1 MPPAPILRYPH
12 PLLKQR
18 CREIDLVRDRE
29 HLAKAA
35 ADLVDTMRGQPRCV
49 GLAAPQIGEAIR
61 MVAID
66 VTDHPKAV
74 SCHGL
79 LVLVNPVIVRA
90 EGDELGREGC
100 LSIPDLT
107 ANVRRAT
114 LVGVEAVTPDGEPV
128 QVEADAFEA
137 RVLQHELD
145 HLDGILFLDRIA
157 SKQDLFQRKS
167 YG

>member
-1 MPPAPILRYPH
+1 MPAVPVLLYPN

-18 CREIDLVRDRE
+18 CTSVDDQELIARV
-29 HLAKAA
+29 A
-35 ADLVDTMRGQPRCV
+35 ADLVETMRSHPRCV
-49 GLAAPQIGEAIR
+49 GLAAPQIGELLRILA
-61 MVAID
+61 VD
-66 VTDHPKAV
+66 VTGHPKAD
-74 SCHGL
+74 SCQGP
-79 LVLVNPVIVRA
+79 LVLVNPEIARA

-107 ANVRRAT
+107 ANVRRAR
-114 LVGVEAVTPDGEPV
+114 LVEIKALSPAGAPL
-128 QVEADAFEA
+128 AFKANAFEA

-157 SKQDLFQRKS
+157 SKQDLFRRRT

>member
-1 MPPAPILRYPH
+1 VPAAPILRYPH

-18 CREIDLVRDRE
+18 CREPEPGAELERV
-29 HLAKAA
+29 A
-35 ADLVDTMRGQPRCV
+35 ADLVDTLRSQPRCV
-49 GLAAPQIGEAIR
+49 GLAAPQIGHALR
-61 MVAID
+61 LVAVD
-66 VTDHPKAV
+66 VTNHPKAA

-79 LVLVNPVIVRA
+79 LVLASPVIVRA

-107 ANVRRAT
+107 ANVRRAR
-114 LVGVEAVTPDGEPV
+114 LVAVEAVTIAGEPV
-128 QVEADAFEA
+128 AIEADAFEA

-157 SKQDLFQRKS
+157 SKQDLFRRRS

>member
-1 MPPAPILRYPH
+1 VAERPIVRYPN
-12 PLLKQR
+12 PLLKRR
-18 CREIDLVRDRE
+18 CDEVE
-29 HLAKAA
+29 PGEELARIA

-49 GLAAPQIGEAIR
+49 GLAAPQIGEPVR
-61 MVAID
+61 LVAVD
-66 VTDHPKAV
+66 VTGHPKAE

-79 LVLVNPVIVRA
+79 LVLANPAIVRA
-90 EGDELGREGC
+90 VGGELGREGC

-107 ANVRRAT
+107 ANVRRST
-114 LVGVEAVTPDGEPV
+114 LVAVEAVTVAGEPV
-128 QVEADAFEA
+128 ALEADAFEA

-157 SKQDLFQRKS
+157 SRQDLFRRRS

>member
-1 MPPAPILRYPH
+1 MPAAPVLLYPN

-18 CREIDLVRDRE
+18 CAPVDDAEQIARV
-29 HLAKAA
+29 ATV
-35 ADLVDTMRGQPRCV
+35 LVDTMRSHTRCV
-49 GLAAPQIGEAIR
+49 GLAAPQIGELVR
-61 MVAID
+61 MVVID
-66 VTDHPKAV
+66 VSGHPKAE
-74 SCHGL
+74 SCQGL
-79 LVLVNPVIVRA
+79 LVLVNPVFIGF

-114 LVGVEAVTPDGEPV
+114 LVEVEALSPEGKRVAFESN
-128 QVEADAFEA
+128 AFEA

-157 SKQDLFQRKS
+157 SKQDLFRRRS

>member
-1 MPPAPILRYPH
+1 VPERPIVRYPD

-18 CREIDLVRDRE
+18 CAEVLPGPELERI
-29 HLAKAA
+29 A
-35 ADLVDTMRGQPRCV
+35 ADLVETMRGQPRCV
-49 GLAAPQIGEAIR
+49 GLAAPQIGEAVR
-61 MVAID
+61 LVAVD
-66 VTDHPKAV
+66 VGDHPKADTR
-74 SCHGL
+74 HGL
-79 LVLVNPVIVRA
+79 LVLANPAIVHA

-114 LVGVEAVTPDGEPV
+114 LVAVEAMTTAGEAV
-128 QVEADAFEA
+128 AFESTAFEA

-157 SKQDLFQRKS
+157 SRQDLFRRRS